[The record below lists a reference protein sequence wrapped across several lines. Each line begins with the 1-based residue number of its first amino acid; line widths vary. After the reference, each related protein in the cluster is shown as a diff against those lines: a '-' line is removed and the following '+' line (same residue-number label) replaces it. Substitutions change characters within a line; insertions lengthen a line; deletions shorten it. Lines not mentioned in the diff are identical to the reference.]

1 MGPVDE
7 QTGTLR
13 EALARTEQLLSE
25 HPRAAEQQARAILE
39 AAPGHPIALLYMGAA
54 LRRQGAADA
63 AREVLQALAA
73 AQPRSADVRYEL
85 GLALSELEETRDAAE
100 AFRAAAMLN
109 PKSPRVWLALADA
122 LRLLG
127 DSDGADAAT
136 ARHIQAS
143 VNEPRLMEAA
153 AALCE
158 GRVAIAERILRP
170 YLKERPTDVSAI
182 RMLAETGT
190 RLGRYDDAGKL
201 LARCVELAP
210 GFVAARHNYAT
221 VLYRQGKSADAIAQ
235 LEILLKSDPRN
246 PNYRNLMSAALAR
259 LGEHERAIELYES
272 ILKEQ
277 PNQSKAWMSYG
288 HTLRAVG
295 RQQDCI
301 AAYRKS
307 ISLSPQ
313 LGESYWSLAN
323 LKTVRF
329 DGADIAAMRAQLARD
344 KGLSDEDRYHLH
356 FALGK
361 ALEDEKDYEA
371 SFHHYDAGN
380 RLRRQSLEYDADDF
394 SDKIA
399 RAKTLFTRP
408 FFETRAGQGHSSA
421 APIFIIGLPRS
432 GSTLIEQILA
442 SHSQVEGTMELPD
455 IISIALQ
462 MDGKRR
468 DNEPSVYPE
477 ILEGLGADELHA
489 LGERYLAGTKLQRR
503 MERPFFVD
511 KMPNNFL
518 HAGLIHLILPNAKI
532 IDARRHPMAACFSG
546 FKQHFARGQGFS
558 YDLTD
563 MGRYYADYI
572 SLMDHFDEVLPG
584 HIHRVLYE
592 RMVDDPETETR
603 RLLEYCGLPFEE
615 NCLRFYENERS
626 VRTASSEQ
634 VRQPIFRDGL
644 EQWRNYE
651 QWLAPLRG
659 SLAPVLAD
667 NPAVLRPKKHIRNL
681 VLTRPPRSD

>member
-1 MGPVDE
+1 MGPTVDQE
-7 QTGTLR
+7 IENSAAGEVGTLAQ
-13 EALARTEQLLSE
+13 ALRHTERLLSAN
-25 HPRAAEQQARAILE
+25 PRAAEQQAREILL
-39 AAPGHPIALLYMGAA
+39 AAPGHPIALLFLGMA
-54 LRRQGAADA
+54 LRRQGRADA
-63 AREVLQALAA
+63 ARDVLQPLAA
-73 AQPRSADVRYEL
+73 AQPKSADVRYEL
-85 GLALSELEETRDAAE
+85 GLALNELNETREAAE
-100 AFRAAAMLN
+100 TFRAATMLN
-109 PKSPRVWLALADA
+109 PKSPRAWLALGDT
-122 LRLLG
+122 LHLLG
-127 DSDGADAAT
+127 DSAGADNAY

-153 AALCE
+153 AMLCE
-158 GRVAIAERILRP
+158 GRLAIAERMLRA

-221 VLYRQGKSADAIAQ
+221 VLYRQGKSAEAIAQ
-235 LEILLKSDPRN
+235 IEILLKSDPRN
-246 PNYRNLMSAALAR
+246 ANYRNLMAASLAR
-259 LGEHERAIELYES
+259 LGEHEPAIAMYED
-272 ILKEQ
+272 ILRSTPSHPKT
-277 PNQSKAWMSYG
+277 WMSYG

-307 ISLSPQ
+307 ISLAPN

-329 DGADIAAMRAQLARD
+329 ERKEIAAMEAQLARTT
-344 KGLSDEDRYHLH
+344 GLSDEDRYHLH

-361 ALEDEKDYEA
+361 ALEDEKNYEA
-371 SFHHYDAGN
+371 SFRHYDEGN
-380 RLRRQSLEYDADDF
+380 RLRRESLEYDADDF
-394 SDKIA
+394 TDKVE
-399 RAKTLFTRP
+399 RAKNLFTRT
-408 FFETRAGQGHSSA
+408 FFESRKDWGHPSA
-421 APIFIIGLPRS
+421 EPIFIVGLPRS

-462 MDGKRR
+462 MDGKKRN
-468 DNEPSVYPE
+468 NEPSAYPE
-477 ILEGLGADELHA
+477 ILKTLDAPSLHGLGEK
-489 LGERYLAGTKLQRR
+489 YLSGTKLQRR
-503 MERPFFVD
+503 LKRPYFVD

-518 HAGLIHLILPNAKI
+518 HAGLIQLILPNAKI

-558 YDLTD
+558 YSLTD
-563 MGRYYADYI
+563 IGRYYLDYI
-572 SLMDHFDEVLPG
+572 SLMEHFDRELPG
-584 HIHRVLYE
+584 RIHRVLYE
-592 RMVDDPETETR
+592 RMVDDPEREVR
-603 RLLEYCGLPFEE
+603 RLLDYCGLPFEE

-651 QWLAPLRG
+651 QWLAPLKG
-659 SLAPVLAD
+659 ILAPVLAAYPGA
-667 NPAVLRPKKHIRNL
+667 PA
-681 VLTRPPRSD
+681 T

>member
-1 MGPVDE
+1 MAVDGQTE
-7 QTGTLR
+7 NAGGTGTLA
-13 EALARTEQLLSE
+13 EALRLAEQLLSTNLI
-25 HPRAAEQQARAILE
+25 AAERQAREILR
-39 AAPGHPIALLYMGAA
+39 AVPGHPIALFHLGGA
-54 LRRQGAADA
+54 LRRQGKAGE
-63 AREVLQALAA
+63 ARDVLHPLAT
-73 AQPRSADVRYEL
+73 AQPKSADVRYEL
-85 GLALSELEETRDAAE
+85 GLALNELDEARDAAE
-100 AFRAAAMLN
+100 AFRAATVLK
-109 PKSPRVWLALADA
+109 PKSPRAWLALADT

-127 DSDGADAAT
+127 DNAGADVAT

-210 GFVAARHNYAT
+210 GFVAARHNYAM
-221 VLYRQGKSADAIAQ
+221 VLYRQGKSADAVAQ
-235 LEILLKSDPRN
+235 LEILLQGDPRN
-246 PNYRNLMSAALAR
+246 PHYRNLMSAALSR
-259 LGEHERAIELYES
+259 LGEHERAIGLYEG

-277 PNQSKAWMSYG
+277 PNQPKTWMSYG

-307 ISLSPQ
+307 ISLSPN

-329 DGADIAAMRAQLARD
+329 DRSDREAMEEQLARD
-344 KGLSDEDRYHLH
+344 GGVSTEDRYHLH

-371 SFHHYDAGN
+371 SFRHYDEGN
-380 RLRRQSLEYDADDF
+380 RLRRLSLEYDADDF
-394 SDKIA
+394 TDKVA
-399 RAKTLFTRP
+399 RAKNLFTRS
-408 FFETRAGQGHSSA
+408 FFEAREGQGHPSA
-421 APIFIIGLPRS
+421 APIFVIGLPRS

-455 IISIALQ
+455 IIGIALQ
-462 MDGKRR
+462 LDGKKR
-468 DNEPSVYPE
+468 DGEPSLYPE
-477 ILEGLGADELHA
+477 MLAGLEAQEIHA
-489 LGERYLAGTKLQRR
+489 LGEKYLDGSKLQRR
-503 MERPFFVD
+503 LGRAYFVD

-518 HAGLIHLILPNAKI
+518 HTGLIHLILPNAKI

-558 YDLTD
+558 YSFADI
-563 MGRYYADYI
+563 GRYYADYV
-572 SLMDHFDEVLPG
+572 SLMAHFDEVLPG
-584 HIHRVLYE
+584 RVHRVLYE
-592 RMVDDPETETR
+592 QMVDDPEREVR
-603 RLLEYCGLPFEE
+603 RLLDYCGLPFEE
-615 NCLRFYENERS
+615 NCLHFYENERS

-651 QWLAPLRG
+651 QWLAPLKG
-659 SLAPVLAD
+659 ILGPVLAD
-667 NPAVLRPKKHIRNL
+667 YPDVPAA
-681 VLTRPPRSD
+681 